1 MNRGLAPRRQVDSTR
16 AQLRDPEVN
25 MDKRPGDL
33 YEGGA
38 AGTLPTVGKW
48 RCPNCGGSELD
59 WPQRL
64 RLGLPGRCVA
74 CGVLVEREILR
85 PGRFE
90 RLVADLVRKLTNNE
104 ED

>member
-25 MDKRPGDL
+25 MDKRPTDL
-33 YEGGA
+33 YEGEA
-38 AGTLPTVGKW
+38 AGTLPPVGKTPG
-48 RCPNCGGSELD
+48 RGSE
-59 WPQRL
+59 
-64 RLGLPGRCVA
+64 
-74 CGVLVEREILR
+74 VEVKWQQAA